1 MEVFTDKHLMREWSR
16 RVRQAGET
24 VALVPT
30 MGALHEGHLRLV
42 ELASAEADRV
52 VVSIYVNPTQFDRA
66 EDLAK
71 YPRTLH
77 TDLKALEGTSCKAV
91 FAPTEMYL
99 PGSATWVTVEGLTD
113 HLCGLT
119 RPGHFRGVTTIV
131 SKFLHVVEPDVA
143 IFGNKDYQQRR
154 VLEQMVRDQDF
165 PIRVVAAPTVRE
177 RDGLAMSSR
186 NARLPPEA
194 RQRAVAIPRALEAA
208 KDSYDGGERRVGA
221 LLGPVRTALEAAGA
235 TIDYVEIADDATLA
249 PLPDEARITTP
260 AVLAIAAFFGGVRL
274 IDNVAL
280 YG

>member
-1 MEVFTDKHLMREWSR
+1 MEVFTDKELMRRWSR
-16 RVRQAGET
+16 GVRAAGET

-42 ELASAEADRV
+42 ELAAAEADRV
-52 VVSIYVNPTQFDRA
+52 VVSIYVNPTQFDRP

-99 PGSATWVTVEGLTD
+99 PGSTTWVTVEGLTD
-113 HLCGLT
+113 HLCGRT

-131 SKFLHVVEPDVA
+131 SKFLNVVEPDVA

-154 VLEQMVRDQDF
+154 VLEQMVRDQDLA
-165 PIRVVAAPTVRE
+165 IRVVAAPTVRE
-177 RDGLAMSSR
+177 PDGLAMSSR
-186 NARLPPEA
+186 NTRLTPEA
-194 RQRAVAIPRALEAA
+194 RAHAVAIPRALEAA
-208 KDSYDGGERRVGA
+208 RAAYDQGERRVAA
-221 LLGPVRTALEAAGA
+221 LLAAARTALVAAGA
-235 TIDYVEIADDATLA
+235 TIDYVDVADDRTLVPLA
-249 PLPDEARITTP
+249 PEEQLVAP

-274 IDNVAL
+274 IDNVSL
-280 YG
+280 G

>member
-1 MEVFTDKHLMREWSR
+1 MEVFTDKELMRQWSR
-16 RVRQAGET
+16 GVRAAGET

-42 ELASAEADRV
+42 ELAAAEADRV

-66 EDLAK
+66 EDLAR

-77 TDLKALEGTSCKAV
+77 TDLKALEGTKCKAV

-113 HLCGLT
+113 HLCGRT

-154 VLEQMVRDQDF
+154 VLEQMVRDQDL

-177 RDGLAMSSR
+177 PDGLAMSSR
-186 NARLPPEA
+186 NTRLSPEA
-194 RQRAVAIPRALEAA
+194 RAAAVAIPRALENAKAA
-208 KDSYDGGERRVGA
+208 FDRGERSVGVLAGPARAA
-221 LLGPVRTALEAAGA
+221 LAAAGG
-235 TIDYVEIADDATLA
+235 TIDYVDIADDATLA
-249 PLPDEARITTP
+249 PLPDDAHIAAP
-260 AVLAIAAFFGGVRL
+260 AVLAVAVFFGGIRL

-280 YG
+280 T

>member
-1 MEVFTDKHLMREWSR
+1 MEVFTDKELMRRWSR
-16 RVRQAGET
+16 GVRAAGET

-42 ELASAEADRV
+42 ELAAAEADRV
-52 VVSIYVNPTQFDRA
+52 VVSIYVNPTQFDRP

-99 PGSATWVTVEGLTD
+99 PGSTTWVTVEGLTD
-113 HLCGLT
+113 HLCGRT

-131 SKFLHVVEPDVA
+131 SKFLNVVEPDVA

-154 VLEQMVRDQDF
+154 VLEQMVRDQDLA
-165 PIRVVAAPTVRE
+165 IRVVAAPTVRE
-177 RDGLAMSSR
+177 PDGLAMSSR
-186 NARLPPEA
+186 NTRLTPEA
-194 RQRAVAIPRALEAA
+194 RAHAVAIPRALEAA
-208 KDSYDGGERRVGA
+208 RAAYDEGERGVAA
-221 LLGPVRTALEAAGA
+221 LLAAARTALVAAGA
-235 TIDYVEIADDATLA
+235 TIDYVDVADDRTLVPLA
-249 PLPDEARITTP
+249 PDEQLVAP

-274 IDNVAL
+274 IDNVSL
-280 YG
+280 G

>member
-1 MEVFTDKHLMREWSR
+1 MEVFTDKELMRRWSR
-16 RVRQAGET
+16 GVRAAGET

-42 ELASAEADRV
+42 ELAAAEADRV

-77 TDLKALEGTSCKAV
+77 SDLKALEGTSCKAV

-99 PGSATWVTVEGLTD
+99 PGSATWVTVDGLTE
-113 HLCGLT
+113 HLCGRT

-154 VLEQMVRDQDF
+154 VLEQMVRDQDMA
-165 PIRVVAAPTVRE
+165 IRVVAAPTVRE
-177 RDGLAMSSR
+177 VDGLAMSSR
-186 NARLPPEA
+186 NTRLSGEA
-194 RQRAVAIPRALEAA
+194 RAAAVAIPRALEGARSA
-208 KDSYDGGERRVGA
+208 FDDGQRNVGA
-221 LLGPVRTALEAAGA
+221 LLEPVRAKLTAAGG
-235 TIDYVEIADDATLA
+235 TIDYIEIADDNTLVPWPLDATLGA
-249 PLPDEARITTP
+249 P

-274 IDNVAL
+274 IDNVSLA
-280 YG
+280 

>member
-1 MEVFTDKHLMREWSR
+1 MEVFTDKELMRRWSR
-16 RVRQAGET
+16 GVRAAGET

-42 ELASAEADRV
+42 ELAAAEADRV

-77 TDLKALEGTSCKAV
+77 SDLKALEGTSCKAV

-99 PGSATWVTVEGLTD
+99 PGSATWVTVDGLTE
-113 HLCGLT
+113 HLCGKT

-154 VLEQMVRDQDF
+154 VLEQMVRDQDMA
-165 PIRVVAAPTVRE
+165 IRVVAAPTVRE
-177 RDGLAMSSR
+177 PDGLAMSSR
-186 NARLPPEA
+186 NTRLSAEA
-194 RQRAVAIPRALEAA
+194 RGQAVAIPRALEAA
-208 KDSYDGGERRVGA
+208 RAAFDGGERNVGM
-221 LLGPVRTALEAAGA
+221 LLEPVRAKLTAAGG
-235 TIDYVEIADDATLA
+235 TIDYIEIADDNTLVPWSLDA
-249 PLPDEARITTP
+249 SLQAP

-274 IDNVAL
+274 IDNVSL
-280 YG
+280 G

>member
-1 MEVFTDKHLMREWSR
+1 MEVFTDKELMRRWSR
-16 RVRQAGET
+16 QVRLAGET

-42 ELASAEADRV
+42 ELAAREADRV

-77 TDLKALEGTSCKAV
+77 SDLKALEGSSCKAV

-99 PGSATWVTVEGLTD
+99 PGSATWVTVDGLTD
-113 HLCGLT
+113 HLCGRT

-131 SKFLHVVEPDVA
+131 AKFLHVVEPDVA

-177 RDGLAMSSR
+177 ADGLAMSSR
-186 NARLPPEA
+186 NTRLSADARA
-194 RQRAVAIPRALEAA
+194 AAIAIPRALEGARAA
-208 KDSYDGGERRVGA
+208 WEAGERSVSA
-221 LLGPVRTALEAAGA
+221 LIVPVRERLDAAGG
-235 TIDYVEIADDATLA
+235 TIDYVDIADDRTLVPYALEAHLDA
-249 PLPDEARITTP
+249 PS
-260 AVLAIAAFFGGVRL
+260 VLAIAAFFGGVRL
-274 IDNVAL
+274 IDNVFL
-280 YG
+280 G

>member
-1 MEVFTDKHLMREWSR
+1 MEVFTDKELMRRWSR
-16 RVRQAGET
+16 GVRVAGET

-42 ELASAEADRV
+42 ELAAAEADRV

-77 TDLKALEGTSCKAV
+77 SDLKALEGTSCKAV

-99 PGSATWVTVEGLTD
+99 PGSATWVTVDGLTE
-113 HLCGLT
+113 HLCGKT

-154 VLEQMVRDQDF
+154 VLEQMVHDQDMA
-165 PIRVVAAPTVRE
+165 IRVVAAPTVRE
-177 RDGLAMSSR
+177 KDGLAMSSR
-186 NARLPPEA
+186 NTRLSAEA
-194 RQRAVAIPRALEAA
+194 RAQAVAIPRALEGARAA
-208 KDSYDGGERRVGA
+208 FDGGERNVGT
-221 LLGPVRTALEAAGA
+221 LLEPVRAKLTAAGGS
-235 TIDYVEIADDATLA
+235 IDYIEVADDRTLVPWSLDA
-249 PLPDEARITTP
+249 SLSAP

-274 IDNVAL
+274 IDNVSL
-280 YG
+280 G

>member
-1 MEVFTDKHLMREWSR
+1 MEVFTDKELMRRWSR
-16 RVRQAGET
+16 QVRLAGET

-42 ELASAEADRV
+42 ELAAKEADRV

-77 TDLKALEGTSCKAV
+77 TDLKALEGTSCRAV

-99 PGSATWVTVEGLTD
+99 PGSATWVTVDGLTE
-113 HLCGLT
+113 HLCGRT

-177 RDGLAMSSR
+177 ADGLAMSSR
-186 NARLPPEA
+186 NARLSPQA
-194 RQRAVAIPRALEAA
+194 RAAAVAMPRALEGARSA
-208 KDSYDGGERRVGA
+208 WEAGERSVSA
-221 LLGPVRTALEAAGA
+221 LILPARERLEAAGA
-235 TIDYVEIADDATLA
+235 TLDYVDIADDRTLVPLALDARLDA
-249 PLPDEARITTP
+249 PS
-260 AVLAIAAFFGGVRL
+260 VLAIAAFFGGVRL
-274 IDNVAL
+274 IDNVFL
-280 YG
+280 G

>member
-1 MEVFTDKHLMREWSR
+1 MEVFTDKELMRRWSR
-16 RVRQAGET
+16 SVRAAGET

-42 ELASAEADRV
+42 ELAAREADRV

-66 EDLAK
+66 EDFAK

-77 TDLKALEGTSCKAV
+77 SDLKALEGSPCKAV

-99 PGSATWVTVEGLTD
+99 PGNTTWVTVDGLTE
-113 HLCGLT
+113 HLCGKT

-143 IFGNKDYQQRR
+143 LFGNKDYQQRR
-154 VLEQMVRDQDF
+154 VLEQMVRDQDL

-177 RDGLAMSSR
+177 PDGLAMSSR
-186 NARLPPEA
+186 NVRLDPTARLA
-194 RQRAVAIPRALEAA
+194 ATAIPKALDAARAAF
-208 KDSYDGGERRVGA
+208 DRGERGVAA
-221 LLGPVRTALEAAGA
+221 LSEPVRQALIAAGG
-235 TIDYVEIADDATLA
+235 TIDYVEIADDQTLA
-249 PLPDEARITTP
+249 PLPSDRHVAAP

-280 YG
+280 H

>member
-1 MEVFTDKHLMREWSR
+1 MEVFTDKELMRRWSR
-16 RVRQAGET
+16 DVRRAGET

-42 ELASAEADRV
+42 ELAAAEADRV
-52 VVSIYVNPTQFDRA
+52 VVSIYVNPTQFDRP

-99 PGSATWVTVEGLTD
+99 PGSATWVTVDGLTD
-113 HLCGLT
+113 YLCGRT

-131 SKFLHVVEPDVA
+131 AKFLNVVEPDVA

-154 VLEQMVRDQDF
+154 VLEQMVRDQDLA
-165 PIRVVAAPTVRE
+165 IRVVAAPTVRE
-177 RDGLAMSSR
+177 PDGLAMSSR
-186 NARLPPEA
+186 NTRLSTEA
-194 RQRAVAIPRALEAA
+194 RAQAVAIPRSLEAA
-208 KDSYDGGERRVGA
+208 RAAYDAGERRVGSLLQPTLAA
-221 LLGPVRTALEAAGA
+221 LTAAGA
-235 TIDYVEIADDATLA
+235 TIDYVDIADDRTLVPYA
-249 PLPDEARITTP
+249 PDELLAAP

-274 IDNVAL
+274 IDNIAL
-280 YG
+280 A

>member
-1 MEVFTDKHLMREWSR
+1 MEVFTDKELMRRWSR
-16 RVRQAGET
+16 QVRLAGET

-42 ELASAEADRV
+42 ELAAREADRV

-77 TDLKALEGTSCKAV
+77 SDLKALEGSSCKAV

-99 PGSATWVTVEGLTD
+99 PGSATWVTVDGLTD
-113 HLCGLT
+113 HLCGRT

-131 SKFLHVVEPDVA
+131 AKFLHVVEPDVA

-154 VLEQMVRDQDF
+154 VLEQMVRDQDL

-186 NARLPPEA
+186 NTRLSAEA
-194 RQRAVAIPRALEAA
+194 RAAAVAIPRALEAA
-208 KDSYDGGERRVGA
+208 KAAYEKGERAVAA
-221 LLGPVRTALEAAGA
+221 LAGPVRAALAAAGA
-235 TIDYVEIADDATLA
+235 TLDYVDIADDATLV
-249 PLPDEARITTP
+249 PLADEARVAAP

-274 IDNVAL
+274 IDNVSL
-280 YG
+280 G

>member
-1 MEVFTDKHLMREWSR
+1 MEVFTDKELMRRWSR
-16 RVRQAGET
+16 GVRAAGET

-42 ELASAEADRV
+42 ELAAAEADRV
-52 VVSIYVNPTQFDRA
+52 VVSIYVNPTQFDRP

-99 PGSATWVTVEGLTD
+99 PGSTTWVTVEGLTD
-113 HLCGLT
+113 HLCGRT

-131 SKFLHVVEPDVA
+131 SKFLNVVEPDVA

-154 VLEQMVRDQDF
+154 VLEQMVRDQDLA
-165 PIRVVAAPTVRE
+165 IRVVAAPTVRE
-177 RDGLAMSSR
+177 PDGLAMSSR
-186 NARLPPEA
+186 NTRLTPEA
-194 RQRAVAIPRALEAA
+194 RAQAVAIPRALEAA
-208 KDSYDGGERRVGA
+208 RAAYDQGERRVAA
-221 LLGPVRTALEAAGA
+221 LLAAARTALVAAGA
-235 TIDYVEIADDATLA
+235 TIDYVDVADDRTLVPLA
-249 PLPDEARITTP
+249 PEEQLVAP

-274 IDNVAL
+274 IDNVSL
-280 YG
+280 G

>member
-1 MEVFTDKHLMREWSR
+1 MEVFTDKELMRQWSR
-16 RVRQAGET
+16 GVRAAGET

-42 ELASAEADRV
+42 ELAAAEADRV

-66 EDLAK
+66 EDLAR

-77 TDLKALEGTSCKAV
+77 NDLKALEGTKCKAV

-113 HLCGLT
+113 HLCGRT

-154 VLEQMVRDQDF
+154 VLEQMVRDQDL

-177 RDGLAMSSR
+177 PDGLAMSSR
-186 NARLPPEA
+186 NTRLSPGARA
-194 RQRAVAIPRALEAA
+194 AAVAIPRALENARAA
-208 KDSYDGGERRVGA
+208 FDRGERSVGA
-221 LLGPVRTALEAAGA
+221 LAGPARASLAAAGG
-235 TIDYVEIADDATLA
+235 TIDYVDIADDATLA
-249 PLPDEARITTP
+249 PLPDDASIAAP
-260 AVLAIAAFFGGVRL
+260 AVLAVAVFFGGIRL

-280 YG
+280 S

>member
-1 MEVFTDKHLMREWSR
+1 MEVFTDKELMRRWSR
-16 RVRQAGET
+16 GVRAAGET

-42 ELASAEADRV
+42 ELAAAEADRV

-77 TDLKALEGTSCKAV
+77 TDLKALEGTSCRAV

-99 PGSATWVTVEGLTD
+99 PGSTTWVTVEGLTEY
-113 HLCGLT
+113 LCGRT

-154 VLEQMVRDQDF
+154 VLEQMVRDQDL

-186 NARLPPEA
+186 NTRLSAEA
-194 RQRAVAIPRALEAA
+194 RAAAVAIPRALEAA
-208 KDSYDGGERRVGA
+208 KAAYEKGERAVAA
-221 LLGPVRTALEAAGA
+221 LAGPVRAALAAAGA
-235 TIDYVEIADDATLA
+235 TLDYVDIADDATLVPFA
-249 PLPDEARITTP
+249 DEARVAAP

-274 IDNVAL
+274 IDNVSL
-280 YG
+280 G